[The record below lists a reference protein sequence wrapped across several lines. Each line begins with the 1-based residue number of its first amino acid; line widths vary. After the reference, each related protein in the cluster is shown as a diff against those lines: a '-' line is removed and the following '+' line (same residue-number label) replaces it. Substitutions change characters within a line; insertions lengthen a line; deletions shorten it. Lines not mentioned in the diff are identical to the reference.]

1 MNKINEQQE
10 LLYEIL
16 HRKSDEMLACLHR
29 EKEAENSITYGLV
42 FFQKTRQEIV
52 PKIGIR
58 VQFLKG
64 SKSCEDDAFSKVLG
78 WFFEEDQG
86 LEYRPHKVEI
96 FGREMLKTLS
106 IKECLQNY
114 RHFVWYDSRDWTD
127 RLFEIQDIAEV
138 VVNEFL
144 SGEIKEVVSEDL
156 VYLGYQVQEIIPYF
170 CAHINKDGGY
180 SYEW

>member
-1 MNKINEQQE
+1 MNKQQE
-10 LLYEIL
+10 LLYEVL
-16 HRKSDEMLACLHR
+16 HRKSSETLACLHHG
-29 EKEAENSITYGLV
+29 KEVDNSITYGLV
-42 FFQKTRQEIV
+42 FFRKSGRKIV
-52 PKIGIR
+52 PEISVR
-58 VQFLKG
+58 VQFVKEFEG
-64 SKSCEDDAFSKVLG
+64 FKDDPVLTVLD
-78 WFFEEDQG
+78 WFFEQDQG
-86 LEYRPHKVEI
+86 LEYRPCKVEI

-144 SGEIKEVVSEDL
+144 SGEIKEVVGEDL
-156 VYLGYQVQEIIPYF
+156 TYLGYQVQEIIPYF

-180 SYEW
+180 SYE